1 MPGDTP
7 VHRGEASFQI
17 RLNDK
22 KKTNDMEK
30 GFDALA
36 HDARI
41 GEIQSKITE
50 HVQAI
55 FDLEKELDTLRTDDI
70 FEVVDYATPI
80 PTQNLWRN
88 LERIEKRPSSYDKSH
103 LPFVEE
109 PCYAVLDLVVEKLLH
124 TPISPLQLRGCSIHS
139 RGTSVRFCISGEVDG
154 NDFVRTHG

>member
-1 MPGDTP
+1 
-7 VHRGEASFQI
+7 
-17 RLNDK
+17 
-22 KKTNDMEK
+22 MEK

-154 NDFVRTHG
+154 NDFGIDK

>member
-88 LERIEKRPSSYDKSH
+88 LSRIEKRPSGYAQSRSRFD
-103 LPFVEE
+103 ED

-124 TPISPLQLRGCSIHS
+124 TPISSLQLRGCSIHS

>member
-1 MPGDTP
+1 M
-7 VHRGEASFQI
+7 
-17 RLNDK
+17 
-22 KKTNDMEK
+22 KTNGKLSPAEVNR
-30 GFDALA
+30 GFDIQ
-36 HDARI
+36 R
-41 GEIQSKITE
+41 EIIE
-50 HVQAI
+50 HAEAI
-55 FDLEKELDTLRTDDI
+55 WKLEAELDLLRTDDI
-70 FEVVDYATPI
+70 CDDTGVFDPI
-80 PTQNLWRN
+80 PTQSLWRS

>member
-1 MPGDTP
+1 
-7 VHRGEASFQI
+7 
-17 RLNDK
+17 
-22 KKTNDMEK
+22 MEK